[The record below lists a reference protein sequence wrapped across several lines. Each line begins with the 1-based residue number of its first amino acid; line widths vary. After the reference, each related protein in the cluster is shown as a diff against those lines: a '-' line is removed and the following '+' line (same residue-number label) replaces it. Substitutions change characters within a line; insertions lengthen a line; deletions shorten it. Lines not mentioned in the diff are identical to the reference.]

1 MKKQVLVRELF
12 GKTLCGFKT
21 AEECDVAQK
30 KVVALRMAEPD
41 PARKKQLSLLSQ
53 DLLDKSVRYRREALM
68 REAATDSYVCA

>member
-30 KVVALRMAEPD
+30 KVVALRMVEPD
-41 PARKKQLSLLSQ
+41 PARKKQLSLLGQ
-53 DLLDKSVRYRREALM
+53 DLLDKSVRFRREELM
-68 REAATDSYVCA
+68 KEVAKDSYMYA